1 VSNYSNLLEESEP
14 PRKQMKKGDGDTP
27 AAADDTLAAVE
38 QKAVEDVK
46 DKIGDTNEIGEALL
60 CIICQ
65 ELLHDCVRYAYLQS
79 GSEE

>member
-1 VSNYSNLLEESEP
+1 M
-14 PRKQMKKGDGDTP
+14 KQGKGDTP
-27 AAADDTLAAVE
+27 AAADDTSAAVE
-38 QKAVEDVK
+38 QKSVADVR
-46 DKIGDTNEIGEALL
+46 DKIGDTNEIDEALL

>member
-1 VSNYSNLLEESEP
+1 M
-14 PRKQMKKGDGDTP
+14 KQGKGDTP
-27 AAADDTLAAVE
+27 AAADDTSAAVE
-38 QKAVEDVK
+38 QKAVADVR
-46 DKIGDTNEIGEALL
+46 DKIGDTNEIDEALL